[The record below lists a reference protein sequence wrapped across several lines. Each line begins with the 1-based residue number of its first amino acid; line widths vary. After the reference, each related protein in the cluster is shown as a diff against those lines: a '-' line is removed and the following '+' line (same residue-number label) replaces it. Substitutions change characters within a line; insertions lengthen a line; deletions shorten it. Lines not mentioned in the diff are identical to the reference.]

1 MQDLLDR
8 EQEIQQTTMTS
19 ETAEAIWAHC
29 IVYCALSVKVNRRSG
44 LDPELMGSYP

>member
-8 EQEIQQTTMTS
+8 EKEIQQTTMTS

-44 LDPELMGSYP
+44 LDPELMGS